1 MKRIPKWAK
10 RLLLIAVVAAV
21 VGAGGYL
28 IYQGNFGSAVSVYVI
43 DDNISTE
50 QNWNISTSA
59 LGTVKSSGTQSV
71 TISET
76 QTVGK
81 TMVKEGDT
89 VKKGD
94 ALFSYDSTLADIQ
107 MERQNITIKQLNM
120 QLSDANKQLKTLRSY
135 KPGVPINIDDL
146 PSGAVPTSNKDT
158 TNSVEAKNAS
168 ASTGMQVVLLGAGDT
183 SVPGQNAT
191 EQNGASD
198 PATGETGGT
207 GGAAGTDGTD
217 GTDAST
223 VTFTRSE
230 LNTMIQEKKNE
241 IRDLDLQLRQAKLEY
256 KKLENEMDNT
266 TVYSKLDGVVSYI
279 GNPSD
284 KSKPYIK
291 ITAAGGNT
299 IQTVVDEWSIDKIK
313 VGQGASITDWMHGE
327 ELSGTVRSIG
337 TYPASDF
344 AYEGYTTNSSYYP
357 VLIEVSGNLDL
368 NEDDYVDVTF
378 DAAEEDSDSFYLQAS
393 FILTEGKQ
401 KYVYVR
407 GEDNLLH
414 KTQVKVGA
422 NMDGYYQEILDG
434 VQLGDW
440 IAFPYGK
447 NVKDGAK
454 TVEAD
459 ISDLW

>member
-10 RLLLIAVVAAV
+10 ILLVIAVVAAA

-28 IYQGNFGSAVSVYVI
+28 IYQGNFGSAVSVYMI

-71 TISET
+71 TLSET

-81 TMVKEGDT
+81 TMVKEGDA

-94 ALFSYDSTLADIQ
+94 ALFSYDSTLSDIQ
-107 MERQNITIKQLNM
+107 MKRQNVAIKRLNM

-135 KPGVPINIDDL
+135 KPGVPIKIDDL
-146 PSGAVPTSNKDT
+146 PSGAIPTGSTGT
-158 TNSVEAKNAS
+158 TNSVEAKNTSAS
-168 ASTGMQVVLLGAGDT
+168 AVMQVVPLGAGDT

-198 PATGETGGT
+198 PATSEANGADGT
-207 GGAAGTDGTD
+207 NEPDGTD

-230 LNTMIQEKKNE
+230 LNAMIQEKKDE

-266 TVYSKLDGVVSYI
+266 TVYSKLNGVVSYV
-279 GNPSD
+279 GNPLD
-284 KSKPYIK
+284 KSKPYMK
-291 ITAAGGNT
+291 ITAEGGNT
-299 IQTVVDEWSIDKIK
+299 VQTVVDEWSIDKIK

-357 VLIEVSGNLDL
+357 VLIEVAGKLDL
-368 NEDDYVDVTF
+368 NEEDYVDVKF
-378 DAAEEDSDSFYLQAS
+378 DAAEEDADSFYLQAS

-407 GEDNLLH
+407 GDDNLLH